1 MNLFKRNDAFYLLA
15 FFMIIICLGTFF
27 LMLPISW
34 TGAPDG
40 SSQDFAP
47 LKLIDALFIATST
60 VCVTGLSSVNT
71 ADFSRFG
78 QIVMMLLIQIGGLGI
93 ISFTSIIMTI
103 PGNKLPF
110 RRVNTIRSFFVEGVE
125 YDTRKIVSHILFYT
139 LIIEGIG
146 AVLLSFLFYKEG
158 IDDWI
163 FYGIFH
169 AVSAFCN
176 AGFSP
181 LRNNLEG
188 LANNIPILSVIMLL
202 IIFGGIGFIVISD
215 VSRKILRKTKR
226 LTYHT
231 TIVLSMTGVLL
242 LFGTLWFLIMEW
254 NRCFAGMSFPVALTN
269 AAFQAV
275 TPRTA
280 GFDVIPQDLLSQP
293 SKILTLVLMAFGGAP
308 GSVAGGIKVTTIF
321 VIIAVMLRKPDTN
334 GDIKIRHHRLGAQTI
349 HNATVYFLKAVALLF
364 LLSITLSVIESAN
377 GYRLDWILFE
387 VFSAFGTVGLTL
399 GLTSELSVLGK
410 WVIIGGMFAGRVG
423 LIALAFPSA
432 RHRNY
437 DVTYPEG
444 TIILG

>member
-1 MNLFKRNDAFYLLA
+1 MNLFNRNDAFYLLA

-27 LMLPISW
+27 LMLPVSW
-34 TGAPDG
+34 IG
-40 SSQDFAP
+40 SSVNGAP
-47 LKLIDALFIATST
+47 LKLIDALFIATSC
-60 VCVTGLSSVNT
+60 VCVTGLSSVAT

-125 YDTRKIVSHILFYT
+125 YDTKKIVKHILLYT
-139 LIIEGIG
+139 FVIEVFG
-146 AVLLSFLFYKEG
+146 AILLAIFFYKLG
-158 IDDWI
+158 IQDWI

-181 LRNNLEG
+181 FLNNLEG
-188 LANNIPILSVIMLL
+188 LANNIPILVVIMSL
-202 IIFGGIGFIVISD
+202 IVLGGIGFIVISD
-215 VSRKILRKTKR
+215 VVGKVLRKKKR
-226 LTYHT
+226 LSYHSK
-231 TIVLSMTGVLL
+231 VALGMTGILL
-242 LFGTLWFLIMEW
+242 LFGTVWFLIMEW
-254 NRCFAGMSFPVALTN
+254 NRCFAGMSFPVAFTN

-280 GFDVIPQDLLSQP
+280 GFDVIPQNLLSQP
-293 SKILTLVLMAFGGAP
+293 SKIITLMLMAFGGAP

-321 VIIAVMLRKPDTN
+321 VIFAVMLRKPDQN

-349 HNATVYFLKAVALLF
+349 HNATVYFLKAVALL
-364 LLSITLSVIESAN
+364 LVCTALLSVIE
-377 GYRLDWILFE
+377 GVRGIHLDAILFE

-399 GLTSELSVLGK
+399 GLTTELSVLGK
-410 WVIIGGMFAGRVG
+410 LVIIAVMFCGRVG
-423 LIALAFPSA
+423 LIALAFPSS
-432 RHRNY
+432 RHKNY
-437 DVTYPEG
+437 DITYPEG
-444 TIILG
+444 NIILG

>member
-15 FFMIIICLGTFF
+15 FFMIIICLGAFF

-34 TGAPDG
+34 IG
-40 SSQDFAP
+40 SSVNGAP

-78 QIVMMLLIQIGGLGI
+78 QIVMMVLIQIGGLGI

-110 RRVNTIRSFFVEGVE
+110 RRVNTIRSFFIKGVE
-125 YDTRKIVSHILFYT
+125 YDTKKIVRHVLTYT
-139 LIIEGIG
+139 FVIEACG
-146 AVLLSFLFYKEG
+146 AVLLSIFFFNMG
-158 IDDWI
+158 INDWL

-181 LRNNLEG
+181 FRDNLEG
-188 LANNIPILSVIMLL
+188 LSTNIPILSVIMLL

-215 VSRKILRKTKR
+215 AKTKLLRKKKR
-226 LTYHT
+226 LSYHSKV
-231 TIVLSMTGVLL
+231 VLGMTGFLL
-242 LFGTLWFLIMEW
+242 LFSTIWFLIMEW
-254 NRCFAGMSFPVALTN
+254 NRCYAGMSFPVALTN

-280 GFDVIPQDLLSQP
+280 GFDVIPQDFLSQP
-293 SKILTLVLMAFGGAP
+293 SKILTLILMVFGGAP
-308 GSVAGGIKVTTIF
+308 GSVAGGIKVTTVF
-321 VIIAVMLRKPDTN
+321 VIIAIMIRRPDKN
-334 GDIKIRHHRLGAQTI
+334 GDINTRRHRLGAQTI
-349 HNATVYFLKAVALLF
+349 HNAVLYFLKAVALLLVCTV
-364 LLSITLSVIESAN
+364 LLSIIESYHAVN
-377 GYRLDWILFE
+377 LDWILFE

-399 GLTSELSVLGK
+399 GLTPELSVLGK
-410 WVIIGGMFAGRVG
+410 LVIIGTMFAGRVG
-423 LIALAFPSA
+423 LIALAFPSS
-432 RHRNY
+432 RHKNY
-437 DVTYPEG
+437 NVTYPEG
-444 TIILG
+444 TIMVG